1 MYSNLL
7 KAGWVVCKE
16 EEKVVIDNNE
26 RMAKLLEEL
35 HAEKNNGAQDA
46 PAISGSEMK
55 KDFDLS
61 GPEAALFADAD
72 GSFQSGLD
80 AESVEVEEPVIEG
93 PTPEE
98 LREQAEQDAEEI
110 RAAARAEAEQL
121 KNSAYEEGKN
131 QGYDAGYQ
139 EGLLKIQE
147 MEAALA
153 EKETFLEKQY
163 QDKMAELE
171 PRFVE
176 TLNGIYERV
185 FDVKFSEQKGLI
197 LHLLTSAM
205 REIDETKDFM
215 LHVSPEDYK
224 EVRAAK
230 AMLTSE
236 SLVGNATV
244 EIIEDMT
251 LSKNECL
258 IETGG
263 GIFDCSLGTEL
274 EQLKKELKLL
284 SYEK

>member
-1 MYSNLL
+1 
-7 KAGWVVCKE
+7 
-16 EEKVVIDNNE
+16 
-26 RMAKLLEEL
+26 
-35 HAEKNNGAQDA
+35 
-46 PAISGSEMK
+46 
-55 KDFDLS
+55 
-61 GPEAALFADAD
+61 
-72 GSFQSGLD
+72 
-80 AESVEVEEPVIEG
+80 
-93 PTPEE
+93 
-98 LREQAEQDAEEI
+98 
-110 RAAARAEAEQL
+110 
-121 KNSAYEEGKN
+121 
-131 QGYDAGYQ
+131 
-139 EGLLKIQE
+139 
-147 MEAALA
+147 
-153 EKETFLEKQY
+153 
-163 QDKMAELE
+163 
-171 PRFVE
+171 
-176 TLNGIYERV
+176 
-185 FDVKFSEQKGLI
+185 
-197 LHLLTSAM
+197 M